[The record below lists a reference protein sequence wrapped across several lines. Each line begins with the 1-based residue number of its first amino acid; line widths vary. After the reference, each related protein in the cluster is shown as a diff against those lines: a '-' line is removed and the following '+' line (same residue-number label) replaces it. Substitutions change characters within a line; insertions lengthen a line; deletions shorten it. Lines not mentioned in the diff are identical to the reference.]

1 MNPTTRYEQQQGEW
15 RADPP
20 HVSYGSDRSG
30 LVALLG
36 EELRAGTWAVGA
48 RNAGPTLE
56 VEGRTLRCPVIER
69 DLEWLEGIAAP
80 APYGRGE
87 ETLLDPAV
95 RNALQ
100 IGADDVSLGAAAW
113 DAFRDEILCTVAA
126 DMGLAD
132 ATLRLEP
139 LKLLIYR
146 AGGHLAEHAD
156 TEKTAGMIAS
166 LALIVPGQYEVGA
179 LVVEHGAERL
189 RAGDGGSPCWRWVA
203 WYADCRHRLEPV
215 RQGVRLAMTFGVVLD
230 GERPLTRREASRGG
244 VSWAFWRRSYA
255 EEHTAW
261 AARGGRTKAGNEQYG
276 QKLVWVLSHR
286 YTEPGLRAP
295 LLKGRDR
302 ELARTLLHACK
313 GEACYLAWLQIR
325 ETGSAHTESGASW
338 SDEEEYSWE
347 EVEHETDL
355 DPPPDLPCEEDD
367 LSWTEDDTAPIRLG
381 HRDTPE
387 LHLEDIARQ
396 NAWIEDLRSLQG
408 ELIQHGPIE
417 VPDGEIV
424 PRGALA
430 HATPAGGRVYEATG
444 NEGASLELQYRQAVL
459 VLWRRNPAT
468 LRMLARCGGR
478 LAFAV
483 ELAQRATDARRR
495 GLAEGRIGDALSL
508 WLEALECDGGGPEP
522 RAHRLILEALQG
534 DGVHQSAFLRWQYVE
549 SVAAVDLDAEA
560 VPTLVG
566 WVNESL
572 EAGEAMDAWV
582 RALRPA
588 CKDMSGTSWQLLPA
602 VFRACA
608 GRRPGPV
615 AGAVRASAD
624 PGAGRRSAGRSTGAA
639 DHSQRPYSARWR
651 GSRDGSPSMN
661 GYAGAVRG

>member
-1 MNPTTRYEQQQGEW
+1 MNPTTRYALLPGEW
-15 RADPP
+15 RPDPP

-36 EELRAGTWAVGA
+36 DELRASPWALGA
-48 RNAGPTLE
+48 DDAGPTLK
-56 VEGRTLRCPVIER
+56 VRGRTLRCPVTEH
-69 DLEWLEGIAAP
+69 DLEWLEGVAAP

-95 RNALQ
+95 RNAFQ
-100 IGADDVSLGAAAW
+100 IGANDVSLGTAAW
-113 DAFRDEILCTVAA
+113 DALRAEMLRTVAA

-139 LKLLIYR
+139 LKLLLYR
-146 AGGHLAEHAD
+146 AGGHFAEHAD

-166 LALIVPGQYEVGA
+166 LALIVPGDYEGGA

-189 RAGDGGSPCWRWVA
+189 RAGDGGSPRWRWVA

-230 GERPLTRREASRGG
+230 AERPLTRREASRGG

-325 ETGSAHTESGASW
+325 ETGSAHTESGDGW
-338 SDEEEYSWE
+338 RDDNEYSWE
-347 EVEHETDL
+347 EVEDEPGD
-355 DPPPDLPCEEDD
+355 DPPPDSMWEGDEWSWLEDD
-367 LSWTEDDTAPIRLG
+367 EGLIRIK

-396 NAWIEDLRSLQG
+396 NAWIEDLRSLEG
-408 ELIQHGPIE
+408 DVIRHGHIE
-417 VPDGEIV
+417 VLDGEIV
-424 PRGALA
+424 PHGALA

-444 NEGASLELQYRQAVL
+444 NEGASLELQYRHAAL
-459 VLWRRNPAT
+459 VLWRRNAAT

-478 LAFAV
+478 LALAV
-483 ELAQRATDARRR
+483 ELAQRGADARR
-495 GLAEGRIGDALSL
+495 GNVVTGGIGDVLSL

-522 RAHRLILEALQG
+522 QAHRLILEELQG
-534 DGVHQSAFLRWQYVE
+534 RGLYGRTLRWRYVE

-560 VPTLVG
+560 VPTLVT
-566 WVNESL
+566 WINESL
-572 EAGEAMDAWV
+572 DAGEAMDAWV

-588 CKDMSGTSWQLLPA
+588 CKDMSFDQTQGGAPVLL
-602 VFRACA
+602 RALSEQPRTLPLAIDLLA
-608 GRRPGPV
+608 GRREPPTTAEGVLREV
-615 AGAVRASAD
+615 ASLERWGARREWTRRRRARATMD
-624 PGAGRRSAGRSTGAA
+624 R
-639 DHSQRPYSARWR
+639 QEE
-651 GSRDGSPSMN
+651 
-661 GYAGAVRG
+661 